1 MIVSVSIKVNE
12 NVFIKDPKT
21 SDLGQRIVSAAI
33 DMIVDLGF
41 ESFTFKK
48 LAREIASTEASIYR
62 YFESKNMLLLYLT
75 SWYWEWMRYRLS
87 MALTNIDDP
96 KERLLRA
103 VQLLTDEVTE
113 DGQFTHIDEVKLA
126 EIINNESAKVYMNK
140 SVDDTNSTG
149 VFLPYKQLVQEVS
162 DIVLEINQEF
172 KYPHMLIST
181 VVEGCHHQRFFADHL
196 PRLTDT
202 IPGEDAITEFYKT
215 MVFKAIQ

>member
-1 MIVSVSIKVNE
+1 MTISVSIKVNE
-12 NVFIKDPKT
+12 SVYVKDPKT
-21 SDLGQRIVSAAI
+21 SKLGERIVSASI

-41 ESFTFKK
+41 EGFTFKK
-48 LAREIASTEASIYR
+48 LALQIGSTEASIYR

-87 MALTNIDDP
+87 MALANIEDP
-96 KERLLRA
+96 SERLSRA
-103 VQLLTDEVTE
+103 VQLLTNEVTE
-113 DGQFTHIDEVKLA
+113 DGQFSHIDEVKLA

-149 VFLPYKQLVQEVS
+149 VFLPYKHMVAEIS
-162 DIVLEINQEF
+162 DIVLEINPEF

-202 IPGEDAITEFYKT
+202 IPGEDAIADFYKT